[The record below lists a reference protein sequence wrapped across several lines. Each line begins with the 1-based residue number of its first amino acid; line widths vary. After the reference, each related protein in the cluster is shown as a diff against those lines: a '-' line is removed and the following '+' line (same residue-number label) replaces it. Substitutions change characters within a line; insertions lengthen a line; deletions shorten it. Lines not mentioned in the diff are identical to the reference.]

1 MITRS
6 RAIACRLRP
15 RNNHVACTRNDRSC
29 DFRFCLHRLPP
40 SGLRSPFRNSLHGL
54 LCIAYPTVHPMIL
67 CNLAIWTI
75 TQMGSCRAVEGGWW
89 RGPARQARNPYPPA
103 RLRRAA
109 NDERRYRG
117 PAARM
122 RTAQSPRYRRTRP
135 ADPWAGISSIR
146 MKGLPLQREGSEHS
160 DDTSGAKDRRSVRER
175 YLGSFPKHRTP

>member
-1 MITRS
+1 VHCLS
-6 RAIACRLRP
+6 
-15 RNNHVACTRNDRSC
+15 DRSPN
-29 DFRFCLHRLPP
+29 DFVQSCYLDH
-40 SGLRSPFRNSLHGL
+40 
-54 LCIAYPTVHPMIL
+54 HP
-67 CNLAIWTI
+67 NGVVSRRRRGVVA
-75 TQMGSCRAVEGGWW
+75 
-89 RGPARQARNPYPPA
+89 GPARQARNPYPPA

-122 RTAQSPRYRRTRP
+122 RMAQSPRYRRTRP